1 MIISYVKCI
10 MAAAASKAV
19 FKLKVFLSWKFELF
33 LFCFLWGKNE
43 KNATHSVSQCVS
55 KGEMIEEGSEDTQ
68 REEKKKGREAQIE
81 FTKIRDQRKSK
92 IMIKSD
98 QVRYQAKYYL
108 TNVC

>member
-1 MIISYVKCI
+1 MFNSGFTFIFSCEKLDMIISYVKCI

-55 KGEMIEEGSEDTQ
+55 EGEMIEEGSSEDTQ
-68 REEKKKGREAQIE
+68 REEKKKGREEKHRWNSRKIE
-81 FTKIRDQRKSK
+81 
-92 IMIKSD
+92 IKE
-98 QVRYQAKYYL
+98 RAK
-108 TNVC
+108 